1 MGHPGECAPEGRDGV
16 ISERDLRAR
25 VAEWGLRDDVVEKDY
40 VLGWVLAGIGTE
52 PALRDGWVFKGGT
65 CLKKCYLET
74 FRFSEDLDFT
84 VLEDGPIAENE
95 VLGQLDRMLDRI
107 GQESG
112 LDFTVREPRLR
123 VRPNGSLEGRVYYR
137 GPRNAPSAAS
147 IRLDLTRDEQVAR
160 PPVMR
165 PIQHLFSDQLPEPGT
180 VRCYSLEEV
189 YAEKIRAMGERG
201 RPRDLYDIVFLL
213 DYPDLMAHPELIS
226 ETLISKCES
235 KGVPVPTLELL
246 EGSPHRAELESEW
259 ANMLAHQL
267 PALPPLEHYWER
279 LPELFTWLDGELE
292 VEPLAAVAGGAGETV
307 WVPSPAS
314 WSWGAGP
321 ALEPVRFAG
330 ANRLCVDLGY
340 RGTVR
345 RVEPYSL
352 RVTQDGNLLLY
363 AVRRD
368 NRQLRSYRVDRI
380 QSIEITTEPFKPV
393 RLVEFRPAGPLATPP
408 TTRRSAS
415 SKGTSSARPYRVE
428 CAVCGKTFARSRPGT
443 KLKAHNDR
451 GGFPCAGRT
460 GYQV

>member
-1 MGHPGECAPEGRDGV
+1 M

-84 VLEDGPIAENE
+84 VLENGPIADAD
-95 VLGQLDRMLDRI
+95 VLEHLDRMLERI

-112 LDFTVREPRLR
+112 IDFTVRERRLR
-123 VRPNGSLEGRVYYR
+123 VRPNGSLEGRIYYR
-137 GPRNAPSAAS
+137 GPRNAPGASS

-165 PIQHLFSDQLPEPGT
+165 PIQHLYSDQLPEPGT
-180 VRCYSLEEV
+180 VRCYSLEEL

-213 DYPDLMAHPELIS
+213 DYPGLTAHRGLIS
-226 ETLISKCES
+226 DTLIAKCES

-246 EGSPHRAELESEW
+246 EESPHRVELESEW
-259 ANMLAHQL
+259 VNMLGHQL

-279 LPELFTWLDGELE
+279 LPELFGWLEGDLKIEPPAPAGVGTGES
-292 VEPLAAVAGGAGETV
+292 V
-307 WVPSPAS
+307 WVPSSES
-314 WSWGAGP
+314 WSWGSGP

-330 ANRLCVDLGY
+330 ANRICVDLGY

-380 QSIEITTEPFKPV
+380 QSIGITTEPFRPV
-393 RLVEFRPAGPLATPP
+393 HYVEFRPAGPLSAPP
-408 TTRRSAS
+408 TTHRSVS
-415 SKGTSSARPYRVE
+415 GQRTSPTRPYRVE
-428 CAVCGKTFARSRPGT
+428 CAVCGRMFARSRPGT
-443 KLKAHNDR
+443 RLKAHKD
-451 GGFPCAGRT
+451 GSGFPCPGRF
-460 GYQV
+460 GFAV

>member
-1 MGHPGECAPEGRDGV
+1 M

-84 VLEDGPIAENE
+84 VLESGPIAEDE
-95 VLGQLDRMLDRI
+95 VSGILDQMLERI
-107 GQESG
+107 GRESG
-112 LDFTVREPRLR
+112 LDFAVREPRLR
-123 VRPNGSLEGRVYYR
+123 VRPNGSVEGRIYYR
-137 GPRNAPSAAS
+137 GPRNAPNPAS
-147 IRLDLTRDEQVAR
+147 IRLDLTRDERVAR

-165 PIQHLFSDQLPEPGT
+165 PIQHLYPDQLPEPAT

-213 DYPDLMAHPELIS
+213 DYPGLVDQFELVN
-226 ETLISKCES
+226 ETLIAKCES

-246 EGSPHRAELESEW
+246 RESPHRVELESEW
-259 ANMLAHQL
+259 VNMLGHQL
-267 PALPPLEHYWER
+267 PALPPLDHYWAR
-279 LPELFTWLDGELE
+279 LPDLFQWLDGELE
-292 VEPLAAVAGGAGETV
+292 VEPAAPVVGGAGERV
-307 WVPSPAS
+307 WSPSPAA
-314 WSWGAGP
+314 WSWGSGP

-330 ANRLCVDLGY
+330 ANRLCIDLGY
-340 RGTVR
+340 RDTVR

-352 RVTQDGNLLLY
+352 RVTRDGNLLLY
-363 AVRRD
+363 AIRRD
-368 NRQLRSYRVDRI
+368 NRRLRSYRVDRI
-380 QSIEITTEPFKPV
+380 QSIEITTEPFTPV
-393 RLVEFRPAGPLATPP
+393 HFVEFRPSGPLAAPP
-408 TTRRSAS
+408 TAHRSSNGRR
-415 SKGTSSARPYRVE
+415 TSDARPYRVE
-428 CAVCGKTFARSRPGT
+428 CSVCGKTFARSRPGT
-443 KLKAHNDR
+443 RLNAHKDPD
-451 GGFPCAGRT
+451 GYPCPGRV

>member
-1 MGHPGECAPEGRDGV
+1 M

-25 VAEWGLRDDVVEKDY
+25 VAEWALRDDVVEKDY

-84 VLEDGPIAENE
+84 VLEGGPIESDE
-95 VLGQLDRMLDRI
+95 VLAHLGRMLERI
-107 GQESG
+107 AADSG

-123 VRPNGSLEGRVYYR
+123 VRPSESLEGRIYYR
-137 GPRNAPSAAS
+137 GPRNAPSPAS
-147 IRLDLTRDEQVAR
+147 IRLDLTRREVLAT

-165 PIQHLFSDQLPEPGT
+165 PIQHLYPDQLPEPGT

-189 YAEKIRAMGERG
+189 YAEKLRAMGERG
-201 RPRDLYDIVFLL
+201 RPRDLYDIIYLL
-213 DYPDLMAHPELIS
+213 DFPGLADHPDLVRDVLIA
-226 ETLISKCES
+226 KCEA

-246 EGSPHRAELESEW
+246 EGAPHRAELESEW
-259 ANMLAHQL
+259 SNMLRHQL
-267 PALPPLEHYWER
+267 PALPPLDHYWGR
-279 LPELFTWLDGELE
+279 LPELFAWLAGEIVIE
-292 VEPLAAVAGGAGETV
+292 APAAVVGGRGEVT
-307 WVPSPAS
+307 WAPSPRA

-321 ALEPVRFAG
+321 PLEPVRFAG
-330 ANRLCVDLGY
+330 ANRLCVDLRY

-380 QSIEITTEPFKPV
+380 EGIEVSTEPFRPTH
-393 RLVEFRPAGPLATPP
+393 RVEFRPTGSLAALP
-408 TTRRSAS
+408 TSRRGRPTASTR
-415 SKGTSSARPYRVE
+415 GLYRVR
-428 CAVCGKTFARSRPGT
+428 CPICGKTFSRSCPGT
-443 KLKAHNDR
+443 RLNPHKNRA
-451 GGFPCAGRT
+451 GYPCPGRS
-460 GYQV
+460 GDSV